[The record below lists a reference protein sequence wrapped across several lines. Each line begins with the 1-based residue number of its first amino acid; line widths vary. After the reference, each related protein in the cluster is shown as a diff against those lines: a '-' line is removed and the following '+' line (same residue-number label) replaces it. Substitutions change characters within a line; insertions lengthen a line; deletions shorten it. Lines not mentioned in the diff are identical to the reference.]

1 MSNEPTTVER
11 PYIRPSVSIRES
23 ATDVVI
29 EAEMPGLVREN
40 IGIALTGDDLVISGS
55 RADCAVPEGYIV
67 AFRDRHCADY
77 RRSFTLNVPVDRDRI
92 DAQYTD
98 GVLKLTLPKSPEAL
112 PKKIQIK

>member
-1 MSNEPTTVER
+1 MNEQTATVER

-23 ATDVVI
+23 AADVVI
-29 EAEMPGLVREN
+29 EAEMPGLTREN
-40 IGIALTGDDLVISGS
+40 IGIALTGDELVISGT
-55 RADCAVPEGYIV
+55 RGDCAVPEGYTV

-77 RRSFTLNVPVDRDRI
+77 RRGFTLNVPVDRDRI

-98 GVLKLTLPKSPEAL
+98 GVLRLTLPKSPEAL